1 MHPFTSFTL
10 WIWVCAS
17 SLFLPLGWPL
27 VLLSST
33 LFIALLSWPAARYR
47 WRFVAWLLIPMAL
60 GLWMVHSGWLAHW
73 LTGAPLDTSRHAHA
87 LTLWIRLL
95 AIISSAQLWLQ
106 YVSTER
112 FISALFASRLPVS
125 FAYLLAGPL
134 LLVEQLRLQLAH
146 IREAQIARGVPLD
159 GNIWQRFTALPALIL
174 PLAGQALSDLSIRG
188 AALDLRAFRAVRRRT
203 TLNAPSDSRI
213 QVIIRYGLL
222 VLILIEGGVRWWW

>member
-27 VLLSST
+27 VLLSSA

-73 LTGAPLDTSRHAHA
+73 LTGAPLDTRRQAHA

-112 FISALFASRLPVS
+112 FISALFASRIPVS

-146 IREAQIARGVPLD
+146 VREAQLARGVPLD
-159 GNIWQRFTALPALIL
+159 GNLWQRFTALPALIL

-203 TLNAPSDSRI
+203 TLNAPRDSHA
-213 QVIIRYGLL
+213 QVLMRYGLL
-222 VLILIEGGVRWWW
+222 ILILIEGGVRWWW